1 MRALLLIVLVS
12 AHAIAHAQDPKRIP
26 DLERQLAMAQH
37 DSTRARLLIDIAS
50 NLPRSEA
57 PRALKELDRAIALAR
72 SAKKP
77 ELETEALCDMALIH
91 EQRDEFG
98 MADSLLTV
106 ALSRS
111 QDDPCQRARAL
122 NIRGLILQS
131 QRDDA
136 GALELFL
143 EAHKAGVRCPEPG
156 PRSARAYAV
165 GSVYNNMNRFREALR
180 YFRESIAL
188 DSASGNTGRLAREFV
203 ALGNAYSG
211 LGRVDSALHMY
222 DRAVIV
228 ANEVGDSVLSG
239 YVLYNKAEI
248 ALKAGRIEEAL
259 RSAALSDAVM
269 LRLGSPA
276 EKLHAGILHGYMLLA
291 NSRVRASETRLIE
304 CARLAE
310 ELGIGYERS
319 RCLQLLAD
327 ARAQLGDHA
336 GAYRYLQQHL
346 ALKDSLQATA
356 QQERLAELTA
366 RFETEK
372 KEKELQAS
380 KAREAEATAAADR
393 LRAQRA
399 AYVIGVVVLLALLVV
414 FISRYRLKR
423 KAAEQLARINAEVL
437 RQKERAE
444 ESERAKDRF
453 LANVSHEIR
462 TPLNAIMGFTGLL
475 LHEHRDERTNRY
487 LTSIREAG
495 DNLLAIINDVLDLS
509 RIEAGRLR
517 LDSAP
522 FDLHRTIGL
531 CEEILHHRA
540 VEQSDELLVRVG
552 DGVPRW
558 VLGDSARV
566 LQILLNLVGNAL
578 KFTQGGQ
585 VKIVVDQGPGAI
597 RFTVSDT
604 GIGIPKEKLASIF
617 ERFTQ
622 VDIADQRRYGGTGLG
637 LAIVKELV
645 DLHHGSIRVESESGA
660 GARFF
665 VELPLPSCAAP
676 AFIEQRRSAATDASL
691 AGRTILVAE
700 DNEMNAL
707 VTTETL
713 RKYYPS
719 CTSVVVRD
727 GRRAVEQM
735 EADEDGDIA
744 MILMDVQMPELDG
757 MAATRRIRALEGP
770 RAQVPIIALT
780 ASVLPSDL
788 SKCLDA
794 GMDACVSKPFKA
806 DELLDAIGRLTGD
819 HGAPAGQGH
828 DASDPN
834 LALFQWLVPPRL
846 KALRIA
852 IDEGRKEDALRVVH
866 MLRPQLVEHDHRT
879 FANLCDRLLND
890 EDTQAWAGR
899 AAALAHAIEIA
910 LA

>member
-1 MRALLLIVLVS
+1 MRPLLLIVLVI
-12 AHAIAHAQDPKRIP
+12 ALGHARGQDPKRIP
-26 DLERQLAMAQH
+26 ELEHRLVAAKN
-37 DSTRARLLIDIAS
+37 DSVRARLLIDIAY
-50 NLPRSEA
+50 NHQRSDA
-57 PRALKELDRAIALAR
+57 DQALQKLWRAIAY
-72 SAKKP
+72 AKAAGNP
-77 ELETEALCDMALIH
+77 ALETEAICDMANVH
-91 EQRDEFG
+91 EQRDEFAK
-98 MADSLLTV
+98 ADSLVNV
-106 ALSRS
+106 ALARS
-111 QDDPCQRARAL
+111 GDDPCQHARAL
-122 NIRGLILQS
+122 NTRGLILQS
-131 QRDDA
+131 QRDEA

-143 EAHKAGVRCPEPG
+143 EAHREGAPCPEPG

-165 GSVYNNMNRFREALR
+165 GSVYNNMGRFEEALR
-180 YFRESIAL
+180 YFRESVAL
-188 DSASGNTGRLAREFV
+188 DSASGNIGRLAREFV
-203 ALGNAYSG
+203 ALGNAHSG
-211 LGRVDSALHMY
+211 LDHVDSALYMY
-222 DRAVIV
+222 DRAISV
-228 ANEVGDSVLSG
+228 ANQVGDSVLSG

-248 ALKAGRIEEAL
+248 ALKAGRLEEAL
-259 RSAALSDAVM
+259 RSVGMADAIF

-276 EKLHAGILHGYMLLA
+276 EKLHVGIFHGYLLKA
-291 NSRVRASETRLIE
+291 NGRLHESEVRLQECLVLSEK
-304 CARLAE
+304 
-310 ELGIGYERS
+310 LGIGYERS
-319 RCLQLLAD
+319 RCLRLLAD
-327 ARAQLGDHA
+327 VHNKLGDPA
-336 GAYRYLQQHL
+336 KAYTYLEQHL
-346 ALKDSLQATA
+346 SLNDSLQATA
-356 QQERLAELTA
+356 QKERLAEITA
-366 RFETEK
+366 QFETEK
-372 KEKELQAS
+372 QEKELQAS

-399 AYVIGVVVLLALLVV
+399 VYVVGVVVLLALLVV

-423 KAAEQLARINAEVL
+423 RAAEELERVNAEVL

-475 LHEHRDERTNRY
+475 LHEHRDERTNRF

-495 DNLLAIINDVLDLS
+495 DNLLTIINDVLDLS

-517 LDSAP
+517 LVVAP
-522 FDLHRTIGL
+522 FDLHRTVRL

-540 VEQSDELLVRVG
+540 TEQSDELLVHVNN
-552 DGVPRW
+552 GVPQW

-585 VKIVVDQGPGAI
+585 VKVSVNHGDGGV

-604 GIGIPKEKLASIF
+604 GIGIPPEKLASIF

-645 DLHHGSIRVESESGA
+645 DLHHGSISVESDFGA

-665 VELPLPSCAAP
+665 VDLPLPPCDAPESSGHVRIGAA
-676 AFIEQRRSAATDASL
+676 EVSL

-713 RKYYPS
+713 RRYYPS
-719 CTSVVVRD
+719 CSSIVVSD
-727 GRRAVEQM
+727 GKSAVEQM
-735 EADEDGDIA
+735 AADEDGDIA
-744 MILMDVQMPELDG
+744 IILMDVQMPELDG
-757 MAATRRIRALEGP
+757 MAATRRIRALNGP

-806 DELLDAIGRLTGD
+806 DELVNAIGRLTGD
-819 HGAPAGQGH
+819 HGAPTGSNLDAG
-828 DASDPN
+828 DSN

-866 MLRPQLVEHDHRT
+866 MLRPQLVEHDHRA
-879 FANLCDRLLND
+879 FANLCDRLLKD
-890 EDTQAWAGR
+890 EDAQAWTDR
-899 AAALAHAIEIA
+899 AVTLADAIESALA
-910 LA
+910 